1 MINLISILASMAT
14 CLLIRPPRSP
24 HPSNLMIKQLHFIYL
39 SSIYLLSIY
48 LYQVKA
54 RAGQETYKNI
64 PDAFRKILKNEGAR
78 AFWKGG
84 PGQ

>member
-1 MINLISILASMAT
+1 MAT

-24 HPSNLMIKQLHFIYL
+24 HPSNLMIKQLHFSYIV
-39 SSIYLLSIY
+39 SIYFLIYLSIY

>member
-1 MINLISILASMAT
+1 MISVMNIELAHSFT
-14 CLLIRPPRSP
+14 
-24 HPSNLMIKQLHFIYL
+24 Q
-39 SSIYLLSIY
+39 LSIY

-84 PGQ
+84 PGQGVLSTQTRSYASID

>member
-1 MINLISILASMAT
+1 
-14 CLLIRPPRSP
+14 
-24 HPSNLMIKQLHFIYL
+24 MIKQLHFIYL
-39 SSIYLLSIY
+39 YIFWFIYLSIY

-64 PDAFRKILKNEGAR
+64 PDAFRKILKNEGPR

-84 PGQ
+84 PGQQITSRRAIIRVWECNVYTE